1 MLCYSNRQKIHRS
14 KECGMPSTTSV
25 LDNPVDGWVTLKEA
39 GEIVNRDISTI
50 RYWVNNNK
58 LACYR
63 IGTSSVRIVN
73 IEEVKE
79 YSVKHSYR
87 LHRTKRKKRKSSKK

>member
-1 MLCYSNRQKIHRS
+1 
-14 KECGMPSTTSV
+14 MPSTTHV

-73 IEEVKE
+73 VEEVKE
-79 YSVKHSYR
+79 YSAKHSYR
-87 LHRTKRKKRKSSKK
+87 LDRPKRKKKTGSRK